1 MRAWKESP
9 HQPWNW
15 KPAGNPIKVEAHWT
29 KEELDSICSNA
40 MLRYMGASKMQERAA
55 TISLQYGKEMSMKSL
70 TALYKA
76 RSINYT
82 VVRKRLGGANPA
94 PAEQ

>member
-1 MRAWKESP
+1 
-9 HQPWNW
+9 
-15 KPAGNPIKVEAHWT
+15 
-29 KEELDSICSNA
+29 
-40 MLRYMGASKMQERAA
+40 MLRYMGAAKMEERAA
-55 TISLQYGKEMSMKSL
+55 LITLQYDKEMSMKSL